1 MGAAHPPCGEIFE
14 EPEAV
19 DAECHEG
26 EDEPEQVWPEKAAAR
41 AVKDELPPVDPGV
54 LREPAVEGGID
65 PGEGEAEGK
74 AESEAA
80 EEPIEKIAQSA
91 ARKF

>member
-19 DAECHEG
+19 DAERHEG

-41 AVKDELPPVDPGV
+41 TFKDELPPVDPGV
-54 LREPAVEGGID
+54 IREPAVEGGID
-65 PGEGEAEGK
+65 PGK
-74 AESEAA
+74 AR
-80 EEPIEKIAQSA
+80 PKVKLK
-91 ARKF
+91 ARQPRSQ